1 MHPPQ
6 HATPIPSFRENVT
19 APHLVPIKG
28 KFSDAASEFSPK
40 RQPTGF
46 EGVLLSHHRSHPER
60 HFTLRFRC
68 HLLTPTPRAP
78 FLLFQLTYEVL
89 LHHLQQPTEFPRRT
103 FDVARF
109 GYVAARVPEHVLD
122 VFQSDAF
129 IVERRR
135 QESPEGVKPVP
146 AKNTRFLQG
155 GFDLLVGEIFKA
167 HRIIIRVV
175 EDVSIARV
183 ALQMFVEGLL
193 NGFDDGYRCP
203 ARFRFCR
210 VHFALVHRADDIQ
223 FLLLSVVILPAKT
236 G

>member
-78 FLLFQLTYEVL
+78 FLLFQLDRKSTRL
-89 LHHLQQPTEFPRRT
+89 NSSHL
-103 FDVARF
+103 VISYA
-109 GYVAARVPEHVLD
+109 
-122 VFQSDAF
+122 VFCL
-129 IVERRR
+129 
-135 QESPEGVKPVP
+135 K
-146 AKNTRFLQG
+146 K
-155 GFDLLVGEIFKA
+155 K
-167 HRIIIRVV
+167 
-175 EDVSIARV
+175 
-183 ALQMFVEGLL
+183 
-193 NGFDDGYRCP
+193 
-203 ARFRFCR
+203 
-210 VHFALVHRADDIQ
+210 
-223 FLLLSVVILPAKT
+223 
-236 G
+236 

>member
-78 FLLFQLTYEVL
+78 FLFCPLRLGTPSGRYSVL
-89 LHHLQQPTEFPRRT
+89 
-103 FDVARF
+103 A
-109 GYVAARVPEHVLD
+109 
-122 VFQSDAF
+122 S
-129 IVERRR
+129 
-135 QESPEGVKPVP
+135 
-146 AKNTRFLQG
+146 
-155 GFDLLVGEIFKA
+155 
-167 HRIIIRVV
+167 
-175 EDVSIARV
+175 
-183 ALQMFVEGLL
+183 
-193 NGFDDGYRCP
+193 
-203 ARFRFCR
+203 FCR
-210 VHFALVHRADDIQ
+210 NPPSEDRLARPCAR
-223 FLLLSVVILPAKT
+223 P
-236 G
+236 